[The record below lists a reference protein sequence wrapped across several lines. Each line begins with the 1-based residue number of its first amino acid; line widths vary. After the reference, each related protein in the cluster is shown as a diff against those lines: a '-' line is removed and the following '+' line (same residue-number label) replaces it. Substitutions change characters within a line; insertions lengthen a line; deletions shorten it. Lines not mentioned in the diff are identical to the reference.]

1 MAEWWGKESV
11 GLLSLFLHGVSLL
24 MDLDGMK
31 CAGDWSNVN
40 PKRVRK
46 IERERGGRE
55 GVGGG

>member
-1 MAEWWGKESV
+1 MAEWWEKESV

-46 IERERGGRE
+46 IEREREGERE
-55 GVGGG
+55 